1 MMQIRR
7 GHPLVPRPA
16 TTVLLVLAWLAVGC
30 GSSNILHE
38 YDYRGRTLAV
48 VSELP
53 RAPQVLSGPYFLGR
67 SSGDPVRD
75 LMRIGAGVAREVQ
88 AGEVRERLDSAVA
101 LVDVGYE
108 MEDAVL
114 ERAARYLGARATW
127 DDEEPADFLLEL
139 VVVEYGIDAE
149 AWDAAV
155 HVFIEADATLI
166 HVDSGEEI
174 WRREIGARD
183 PLGPAVFGPRRTVRD
198 VVTAATLASLDV
210 EEIAAALE
218 YLADFSARVIT
229 DELRDDLRDARR
241 R

>member
-1 MMQIRR
+1 MMSIRPLAR
-7 GHPLVPRPA
+7 SRAAALAILPPLVA
-16 TTVLLVLAWLAVGC
+16 GC

-38 YDYRGRTLAV
+38 YDYRGSTLAV

-53 RAPQVLSGPYFLGR
+53 RAPDVLSGPWLLGR

-75 LMRIGAGVAREVQ
+75 LVRIGARVAREVQ

-101 LVDVGYE
+101 RVDVGYE

-114 ERAARYLGARATW
+114 ERAARYLGARPTW
-127 DDEEPADFLLEL
+127 DEDEPADFLLEL
-139 VVVEYGIDAE
+139 VVVEYGIDADT
-149 AWDAAV
+149 WDAAA
-155 HVFIEADATLI
+155 HVFIEADATLL
-166 HVDSGEEI
+166 HVESGEEI
-174 WRREIGARD
+174 WRKEIGARD
-183 PLGPAVFGPRRTVRD
+183 PLGPSVFGPRSTVRD

-210 EEIAAALE
+210 EEIVAALE